1 MNCNCLQVYERYNWP
16 KSCIKRYR
24 KNIAISS
31 SIAIFSDVSKRYNIL
46 LSRYKTLNPG
56 CDTTSAGVLG
66 KWNFRWQSIILVN
79 TVVLVPG
86 IQELLCYGQQHHMP
100 LWLCGRS
107 VVQMFLSH
115 LKVLPFSC
123 HKVCKK
129 CHLWRLWS
137 ASPGGCPPQQHLL
150 LAQHWS
156 LEARALGVDPSAD
169 RSQTRPKSSSCC
181 GSLTFSNPNL
191 LLCSHM
197 WKLEGGQVWA
207 SILVL
212 RGEIRLWRFN

>member
-1 MNCNCLQVYERYNWP
+1 MKAKIGQNHALKDIVKISRYLLVSQYFLMFPND
-16 KSCIKRYR
+16 
-24 KNIAISS
+24 AIYCFRD
-31 SIAIFSDVSKRYNIL
+31 I
-46 LSRYKTLNPG
+46 SRYKTLNPG

-156 LEARALGVDPSAD
+156 LEARALGVGSELVQKVPPVVEVWHFPT
-169 RSQTRPKSSSCC
+169 QICSCD
-181 GSLTFSNPNL
+181 S
-191 LLCSHM
+191 M
-197 WKLEGGQVWA
+197 WKLEGGQVW
-207 SILVL
+207 SPILEE
-212 RGEIRLWRFN
+212 RWEREDF